1 MFFKKKMVLPHLSP
15 LTQSVDPHQ
24 AYSDLLMLDNHVC
37 PVLLDLSAH
46 KADKSLVIFIGG
58 AMDDIY
64 RPLYNGVFVPYRL
77 RYANHQDTVYTTHAS
92 IDLAIT
98 AIKYWQEAGQ
108 KICLVGHSWGG
119 KSVLKIARRLEQKT
133 SVKID
138 LLITLD
144 PVSRR
149 ILGSSEQTKPA
160 IVKEW
165 VNVFIDY
172 KKASMEYSNVVARL
186 GGPWGNC
193 THADRNIM
201 LSHDELGIEIT
212 HAMAARMFDE
222 VEQRVTTIS

>member
-1 MFFKKKMVLPHLSP
+1 MFFKKKMVLPHLSS

-24 AYSDLLMLDNHVC
+24 AYNDLLMLDNHVC
-37 PVLLDLSAH
+37 PVPLDLSAH
-46 KADKSLVIFIGG
+46 KANKSLVIFIGG

-77 RYANHQDTVYTTHAS
+77 RYVNYQDIAYATHAS
-92 IDLAIT
+92 VDLAIA
-98 AIKYWQEAGQ
+98 AIKYWHGAGQ
-108 KICLVGHSWGG
+108 KIALVGHSWGG
-119 KSVLKIARRLEQKT
+119 KSALKIARRLEQKT
-133 SVKID
+133 PIKID

-149 ILGSSEQTKPA
+149 ILGSSEQTKPT
-160 IVKEW
+160 IVNEW

-201 LSHDELGIEIT
+201 ISYDGRGIEVT
-212 HAMAARMFDE
+212 HAMAARMFEE
-222 VEQRVTTIS
+222 VEQRVSAVL

>member
-1 MFFKKKMVLPHLSP
+1 MFFKKKMVLPHRSSVA
-15 LTQSVDPHQ
+15 QSVDPHQ
-24 AYSDLLMLDNHVC
+24 AYTDLLMLDNHVC
-37 PVLLDLSAH
+37 PVPLDLSTH

-77 RYANHQDTVYTTHAS
+77 RYANNQDTAYTTHAS
-92 IDLAIT
+92 IDLAIA
-98 AIKYWQEAGQ
+98 AIKYWHDAGQ
-108 KICLVGHSWGG
+108 KICMVGHSWGG

-149 ILGSSEQTKPA
+149 ILGACKQTKPT
-160 IVKEW
+160 IVNEW

-186 GGPWGNC
+186 GGPWGSC
-193 THADRNIM
+193 THADTNIM
-201 LSHDELGIEIT
+201 LSYDEFGIEIT
-212 HAMAARMFDE
+212 HAMAARMFEE
-222 VEQRVTTIS
+222 VEQYVTAAL